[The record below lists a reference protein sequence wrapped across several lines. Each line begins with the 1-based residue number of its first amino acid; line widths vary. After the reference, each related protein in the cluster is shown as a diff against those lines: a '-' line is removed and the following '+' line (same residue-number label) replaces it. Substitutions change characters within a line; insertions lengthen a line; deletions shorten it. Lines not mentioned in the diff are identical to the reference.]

1 MINKILEKF
10 REKFF
15 FLDNLKVTY
24 FHGDSVKQAKKLE
37 HLCKTVT
44 KDMEDFL
51 RQSIVEVLEDVKRKI
66 KSFKIMD
73 GSVIDKLDEDTERA
87 RITNNL
93 NENLEIGYR
102 QACLDI
108 LSTITSEI
116 ESNK

>member
-10 REKFF
+10 DEQFGK
-15 FLDNLKVTY
+15 DGIDKNS
-24 FHGDSVKQAKKLE
+24 DSIGRSAGCDDCSVNIKLRAE
-37 HLCKTVT
+37 HK
-44 KDMEDFL
+44 DFL